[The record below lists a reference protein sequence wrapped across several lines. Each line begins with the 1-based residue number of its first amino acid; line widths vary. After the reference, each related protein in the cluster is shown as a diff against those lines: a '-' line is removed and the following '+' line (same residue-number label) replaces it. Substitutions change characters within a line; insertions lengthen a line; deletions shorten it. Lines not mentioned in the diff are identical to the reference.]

1 MRVLIKEAKILALL
15 YPVAGSAK
23 VVTWVLKQKYGVIR

>member
-15 YPVAGSAK
+15 YPVAVTAE
-23 VVTWVLKQKYGVIR
+23 VVTWVLKHKGGVIR